1 MVEAAAVAQEDPA
14 QIWKICFDDEEQV
27 RCYVFKTMIFIK
39 QCENFPLYEKRR
51 SSVTLIRCKY
61 DLNCY

>member
-1 MVEAAAVAQEDPA
+1 MVAAAAVAQEDPA

-39 QCENFPLYEKRR
+39 QCENFPLPKATIQCNTY
-51 SSVTLIRCKY
+51 SL
-61 DLNCY
+61 